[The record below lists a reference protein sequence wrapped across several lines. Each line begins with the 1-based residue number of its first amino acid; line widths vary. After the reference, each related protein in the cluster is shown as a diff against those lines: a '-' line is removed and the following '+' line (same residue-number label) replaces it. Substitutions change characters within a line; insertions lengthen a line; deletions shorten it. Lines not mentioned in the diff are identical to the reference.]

1 MFIYVKENDI
11 FYFMKWTPEMI
22 FGKKSVKIE
31 KKNYVDMI
39 GYTFDGSCLDYFEY
53 YISCF
58 VPDTSFYTYPDYEKM
73 FDLKGISKF
82 NYSQWNPTPIE
93 KENQHYGMVQN
104 LTHIGN
110 LMNNKKTAKFVDD
123 DLINNKGSYYSVMH
137 HNKMGIVIFIYKL
150 FYFYNFINPHS
161 SLNNL
166 TPAQVAGAEYSE
178 KDKQNLLL
186 AS

>member
-1 MFIYVKENDI
+1 MAKNLRLSQEEVLAINPELAAPIEQTTKVVAYNNTYGYDASTGEYTPLPEPVK
-11 FYFMKWTPEMI
+11 
-22 FGKKSVKIE
+22 
-31 KKNYVDMI
+31 I

-82 NYSQWNPTPIE
+82 NYSQWNHTPIE

-104 LTHIGN
+104 LTHRGN

-123 DLINNKGSYYSVMH
+123 DLINN
-137 HNKMGIVIFIYKL
+137 N
-150 FYFYNFINPHS
+150 
-161 SLNNL
+161 
-166 TPAQVAGAEYSE
+166 
-178 KDKQNLLL
+178 
-186 AS
+186 

>member
-1 MFIYVKENDI
+1 MRRKIILLFILLSVFISTLMFIYVKENDI

-58 VPDTSFYTYPDYEKM
+58 VPDTSFYTYPDYEEM

-93 KENQHYGMVQN
+93 KENQHYGMVQD

-137 HNKMGIVIFIYKL
+137 HNKMGIVIFIY
-150 FYFYNFINPHS
+150 NPS
-161 SLNNL
+161 KSMLYII
-166 TPAQVAGAEYSE
+166 YSR
-178 KDKQNLLL
+178 D
-186 AS
+186 

>member
-1 MFIYVKENDI
+1 M
-11 FYFMKWTPEMI
+11 
-22 FGKKSVKIE
+22 
-31 KKNYVDMI
+31 
-39 GYTFDGSCLDYFEY
+39 DYFEY

-93 KENQHYGMVQN
+93 KENQHYGMVQD

-137 HNKMGIVIFIYKL
+137 HNKMGIVIFIY
-150 FYFYNFINPHS
+150 NPS
-161 SLNNL
+161 KSMLYII
-166 TPAQVAGAEYSE
+166 YSR
-178 KDKQNLLL
+178 D
-186 AS
+186 

>member
-1 MFIYVKENDI
+1 MQVVSVNKPLADRAKNRFQGRKARGILGYERSK
-11 FYFMKWTPEMI
+11 FLPFGCGRWLI

-93 KENQHYGMVQN
+93 KENQHYGMVQY

-123 DLINNKGSYYSVMH
+123 DLINKIKY
-137 HNKMGIVIFIYKL
+137 IFKR
-150 FYFYNFINPHS
+150 NFS
-161 SLNNL
+161 
-166 TPAQVAGAEYSE
+166 
-178 KDKQNLLL
+178 
-186 AS
+186 